1 MRLPLRLLCIILGCL
16 MSGLLAGTSHAAL
29 DKALGL
35 ELETV
40 YAKYRTALT
49 QQDSLGWLKQ
59 TSRYRQM
66 WLRNQIVS
74 QQLPWP
80 RAVFNLALKPPPFGG
95 LKMVDATSVG
105 DTARL
110 TYYGKIDFGIPGE
123 AAPDNAL
130 ILWFL
135 KEGSEWKYNTI
146 QYANF
151 NNDPDLKMK
160 VAGGD
165 VTFLQSQDFQ
175 ISGKYPEL
183 PKACEEPYQVAR
195 LAVASVGYKT
205 TVSINDSNEETFDQI
220 AGAPYIMGGLRK
232 GPNKI
237 SINAKPASGMDPARA
252 QVSVEVVIPTGNPAK
267 PEKALFSWKLDPAKP
282 ELPYET
288 NIWAPSKVVR

>member
-1 MRLPLRLLCIILGCL
+1 MRIHLWLLQLCLCRLLL
-16 MSGLLAGTSHAAL
+16 SAVQAAP

-35 ELETV
+35 ELESV

-49 QQDSLGWLKQ
+49 QQDSLGWLKL

-66 WLRNQIVS
+66 WLRNQIIS

-95 LKMVDATSVG
+95 LKMIDATAIG
-105 DTARL
+105 ETARL

-130 ILWFL
+130 IVWFL
-135 KEGSEWKYNTI
+135 KEGETWKYNTI

-151 NNDPDLKMK
+151 NNDPDLKQK
-160 VAGGD
+160 VAIGD
-165 VTFLQSQDFQ
+165 VSFLQGDEFQ
-175 ISGKYPEL
+175 MTGKYPVL

-195 LAVASVGYKT
+195 LAVVSVGYRT
-205 TVSINDSNEETFDQI
+205 IVTINDNSAETFDQI
-220 AGAPYIMGGLRK
+220 AGAPYVIGGLRK

-237 SINAKPASGMDPARA
+237 KINVEPSPGLDASKA
-252 QVSVEVVIPTGNPAK
+252 QVAVEVVIPSGNPAK
-267 PEKALFSWKLDPAKP
+267 PEKSLFSWKLEPGKSV
-282 ELPYET
+282 LPFET
-288 NIWAPSKVVR
+288 NLWAPSKVVR